1 MRNLFFFAFRL
12 VFSKEKG
19 SFSSFASVIA
29 IIGLSIGVASLLI
42 TVSVVQGFQE
52 VISEKLSSFE
62 GEGRVKHILSK
73 NFRRDD
79 FQIKRLS
86 NELDID
92 SLVPYVRNIVIARRG
107 KKADGI
113 IIEGADELPKMLN
126 EVDMKS
132 LLDNEIII
140 GHVLARNLEVK
151 IMDKIFVQPLQ
162 KKKSLNIVLP
172 IKSLIVKD
180 IFTSGLQ
187 EFDKTLAYTNLKTAQ
202 KIFEIDTEIISGLI
216 VKNKLT
222 DLTKRNINYPF
233 VYETWKTRHSLLF
246 QWIELQRWPA
256 FIMFGLITLVGL
268 VNLLS
273 SLNMIIKE
281 KKGQIAIL
289 LAQGIRFNELKTIFM
304 YQGGLIGLIG
314 TLVGG
319 LFSLLIINLDKYLN
333 IFKIPSDI
341 YFMDRIPFSF
351 DVYIFS
357 MMIIIIFLISFIF
370 SWIPVKHLESINL
383 SRALKFE

>member
-92 SLVPYVRNIVIARRG
+92 SLVPYVRNIVMARRG
-107 KKADGI
+107 NKADGI

-151 IMDKIFVQPLQ
+151 KMDKIFVQPLQ

-222 DLTKRNINYPF
+222 ELTKRNINYPF

-268 VNLLS
+268 INLLS

-333 IFKIPSDI
+333 IFKIPSDV

>member
-1 MRNLFFFAFRL
+1 LRNLFFFAFRL

-92 SLVPYVRNIVIARRG
+92 SIVPYVRNIVMARRG

-151 IMDKIFVQPLQ
+151 KMDKIFVQPLQ

-268 VNLLS
+268 INLLS

-289 LAQGIRFNELKTIFM
+289 LAQGISFNELKTIFM

>member
-92 SLVPYVRNIVIARRG
+92 SLVPYVRNIVMARRG

-151 IMDKIFVQPLQ
+151 KMDKIFVQSLQ

-172 IKSLIVKD
+172 IKSLIIKD

-222 DLTKRNINYPF
+222 ELTKRNINYPF

-268 VNLLS
+268 INLLS

-289 LAQGIRFNELKTIFM
+289 LAQGISFNELKTIFM

>member
-19 SFSSFASVIA
+19 SFSSFASVFA

-126 EVDMKS
+126 DVDMKS
-132 LLDNEIII
+132 LLDNEIVI

-151 IMDKIFVQPLQ
+151 KMDKIFVQPLQ
-162 KKKSLNIVLP
+162 KKKSLNIGLP
-172 IKSLIVKD
+172 IKSLIVKG

-268 VNLLS
+268 INLLS

-319 LFSLLIINLDKYLN
+319 MFSLLIINLDKYLN
-333 IFKIPSDI
+333 IFKIPSDV

-351 DVYIFS
+351 DFYIFS

>member
-29 IIGLSIGVASLLI
+29 IVGLSIGVASLLI

-151 IMDKIFVQPLQ
+151 KMDKIFVQPLQ
-162 KKKSLNIVLP
+162 KKKSLNIALP
-172 IKSLIVKD
+172 IKSLIIKD

-268 VNLLS
+268 INLLS

-333 IFKIPSDI
+333 IFKIPSDV

>member
-92 SLVPYVRNIVIARRG
+92 SLVPYVRNIVMARRG

-268 VNLLS
+268 INLLS

>member
-92 SLVPYVRNIVIARRG
+92 SIVPYVRNIVMARRG

-151 IMDKIFVQPLQ
+151 KMDKIFVQPLQ

-268 VNLLS
+268 INLLS

-333 IFKIPSDI
+333 IFKIPSDV

>member
-1 MRNLFFFAFRL
+1 LRNLFFFAFRL

-151 IMDKIFVQPLQ
+151 KMDKIFVQPLQ

-216 VKNKLT
+216 VKNNLT
-222 DLTKRNINYPF
+222 DLTKGNINYPF

-268 VNLLS
+268 INLLS

-333 IFKIPSDI
+333 IFKIPSDV
-341 YFMDRIPFSF
+341 YFMDRVPFSF

>member
-62 GEGRVKHILSK
+62 GKGRVKHILSK

-151 IMDKIFVQPLQ
+151 KMDKIFVQPLQ

-202 KIFEIDTEIISGLI
+202 KIFDIDTEIISGLI

-268 VNLLS
+268 INLLS

>member
-1 MRNLFFFAFRL
+1 LRNLFFFAFRL

-151 IMDKIFVQPLQ
+151 KMDKIFVQPLQ

-268 VNLLS
+268 INLLS

>member
-92 SLVPYVRNIVIARRG
+92 SIVPYVRNIVMARRG

-151 IMDKIFVQPLQ
+151 KMDKIFVQPLQ

-180 IFTSGLQ
+180 VFTSGLQ

-268 VNLLS
+268 INLLS

-289 LAQGIRFNELKTIFM
+289 LAQGISFNELKTIFM

>member
-151 IMDKIFVQPLQ
+151 KMDKIFVQPLQ

-222 DLTKRNINYPF
+222 ELTKRNINYPF

-268 VNLLS
+268 INLLS

-289 LAQGIRFNELKTIFM
+289 LAQGISFNELKTIFM

-333 IFKIPSDI
+333 IFKIPSDV

>member
-92 SLVPYVRNIVIARRG
+92 SIVPYVRNIVMARRG

-151 IMDKIFVQPLQ
+151 KMDKIFVQPLQ

-268 VNLLS
+268 INLLS

>member
-92 SLVPYVRNIVIARRG
+92 SLVPYVRNIVLARRG

-151 IMDKIFVQPLQ
+151 KMDKIFVQPLQ

-268 VNLLS
+268 INLLS

-333 IFKIPSDI
+333 IFKIPSDV

>member
-92 SLVPYVRNIVIARRG
+92 SLVPYVRNIVLARRG

-151 IMDKIFVQPLQ
+151 KMDKIFVQPLQ

-268 VNLLS
+268 INLLS

-289 LAQGIRFNELKTIFM
+289 LAQGISFNELKTIFM

-333 IFKIPSDI
+333 IFKIPSDV

>member
-92 SLVPYVRNIVIARRG
+92 SLVPYVRNIVMARRG

-222 DLTKRNINYPF
+222 DLTKRNIKYPF

-268 VNLLS
+268 INLLS

>member
-1 MRNLFFFAFRL
+1 LRNLFFFAFRL

-19 SFSSFASVIA
+19 SFSSFASVFA

-126 EVDMKS
+126 DVDMKS
-132 LLDNEIII
+132 LLDNEIVI

-151 IMDKIFVQPLQ
+151 KMDKIFVQPLQ
-162 KKKSLNIVLP
+162 KKKSLNIGLP
-172 IKSLIVKD
+172 IKSLIVKG

-268 VNLLS
+268 INLLS

-319 LFSLLIINLDKYLN
+319 MFSLLIINLDKYLN
-333 IFKIPSDI
+333 IFKIPSDV

-351 DVYIFS
+351 DFYIFS

>member
-92 SLVPYVRNIVIARRG
+92 SLVPYVRNIVMARRG

-151 IMDKIFVQPLQ
+151 KMDKIFVQPLQ

-222 DLTKRNINYPF
+222 DLTKRNIKYPF

-268 VNLLS
+268 INLLS

>member
-92 SLVPYVRNIVIARRG
+92 SLVPYVRNIVMARRG

-151 IMDKIFVQPLQ
+151 KMDKIFVQPLQ

-268 VNLLS
+268 INLLS

-289 LAQGIRFNELKTIFM
+289 LAQGISFNELKTIFM

>member
-92 SLVPYVRNIVIARRG
+92 SLVPYVRNIVMARRG

-222 DLTKRNINYPF
+222 DLTKGNINYPF

-268 VNLLS
+268 INLLS

-333 IFKIPSDI
+333 IFKIPSDV

>member
-92 SLVPYVRNIVIARRG
+92 SIVPYVRNIVMARRG

-151 IMDKIFVQPLQ
+151 KMDKIFVQPLQ

-268 VNLLS
+268 INLLS

-289 LAQGIRFNELKTIFM
+289 LAQGISFNELKTIFM

>member
-52 VISEKLSSFE
+52 VISEKLFSFE

-92 SLVPYVRNIVIARRG
+92 SVVPYVRNIVLARRG
-107 KKADGI
+107 KKAEGI
-113 IIEGADELPKMLN
+113 IIEGANELPKMLN
-126 EVDMKS
+126 EVDIKS
-132 LLDNEIII
+132 LLDDEIII
-140 GHVLARNLEVK
+140 GHVLARNLDVK
-151 IMDKIFVQPLQ
+151 KMDKIFVQPLQ

-216 VKNKLT
+216 VKSKLT
-222 DLTKRNINYPF
+222 DITKRNINYPF
-233 VYETWKTRHSLLF
+233 IYETWKTKHSLLF

-268 VNLLS
+268 INLLS

-319 LFSLLIINLDKYLN
+319 ILSLLIINLDKYLN
-333 IFKIPSDI
+333 IFKIPSDV

>member
-92 SLVPYVRNIVIARRG
+92 SLVPYVRNIVLARRG

-222 DLTKRNINYPF
+222 DLTKRNIKYPF

-268 VNLLS
+268 INLLS

>member
-151 IMDKIFVQPLQ
+151 KMDKIFVQPLQ

-268 VNLLS
+268 INLLS

>member
-29 IIGLSIGVASLLI
+29 IVGLSIGVASLLI

-92 SLVPYVRNIVIARRG
+92 SIVPYVRNIVMARRG

-151 IMDKIFVQPLQ
+151 KMDKIFVQPLQ

-268 VNLLS
+268 INLLS

>member
-1 MRNLFFFAFRL
+1 LRNLFFFAFRL

-92 SLVPYVRNIVIARRG
+92 SLVPYVRNIVLARRG

-222 DLTKRNINYPF
+222 ELTKRNINYPF

-268 VNLLS
+268 INLLS

>member
-92 SLVPYVRNIVIARRG
+92 SIVPYVRNIVMARRG

-151 IMDKIFVQPLQ
+151 KMDKIFVQPLQ

-222 DLTKRNINYPF
+222 ELTKRNINYPF

-268 VNLLS
+268 INLLS

-289 LAQGIRFNELKTIFM
+289 LAQGISFNELKTIFM

-314 TLVGG
+314 TLLGG

-333 IFKIPSDI
+333 IFKIPSDV

>member
-92 SLVPYVRNIVIARRG
+92 SLVPYVRNIVMARRG

-151 IMDKIFVQPLQ
+151 KMDKIFVQPLQ

-268 VNLLS
+268 INLLS

>member
-62 GEGRVKHILSK
+62 GKGRVKHILSK

-151 IMDKIFVQPLQ
+151 KMDKIFVQPLQ

-202 KIFEIDTEIISGLI
+202 KIFDIDTEIISGLI

-268 VNLLS
+268 INLLS

-370 SWIPVKHLESINL
+370 SWIPVKHLDKL
-383 SRALKFE
+383 LRWSRFHG

>member
-92 SLVPYVRNIVIARRG
+92 SLVPYVRNIVMARRG

-151 IMDKIFVQPLQ
+151 KMDKIFVQPLQ

-268 VNLLS
+268 INLLS

-333 IFKIPSDI
+333 IFKIPSDV

>member
-151 IMDKIFVQPLQ
+151 KMDKIFVQPLQ

-222 DLTKRNINYPF
+222 ELTKRNINYPF

-268 VNLLS
+268 INLLS

>member
-1 MRNLFFFAFRL
+1 LRNLFFFAFRL

-92 SLVPYVRNIVIARRG
+92 SLVPYVRNIVLARRG

-268 VNLLS
+268 INLLS

-333 IFKIPSDI
+333 IFKIPSDV

>member
-151 IMDKIFVQPLQ
+151 KMDKIFVQPLQ

-222 DLTKRNINYPF
+222 ELTKRNINYPF

-268 VNLLS
+268 INLLS

-333 IFKIPSDI
+333 IFKIPSDV